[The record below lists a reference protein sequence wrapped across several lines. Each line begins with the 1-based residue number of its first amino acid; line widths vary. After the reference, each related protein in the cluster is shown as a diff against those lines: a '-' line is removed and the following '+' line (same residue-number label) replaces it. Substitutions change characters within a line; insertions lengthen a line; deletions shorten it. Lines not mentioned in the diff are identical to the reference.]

1 MPTPCFKAFSAL
13 SALRSQQSLDQR
25 TITEQR
31 QTPVWADAHTGAS
44 LCFGEIQVYGL
55 HQLPPGLVADALEEE
70 PFHPYTIE
78 GQVDLFT
85 LCPLPLFCL
94 FGFVPGGDFHLH
106 RAYAVSDRICLF
118 IPCPWF
124 DIRIDICCSIHESRT
139 GEPKSCR

>member
-44 LCFGEIQVYGL
+44 LCFGEVQVYGL

-78 GQVDLFT
+78 GQVDLSRSARCRCFASLASSPAGT
-85 LCPLPLFCL
+85 FICTGRMPSRIVSASLFRAL
-94 FGFVPGGDFHLH
+94 GLIFGLIS
-106 RAYAVSDRICLF
+106 AVQSMN
-118 IPCPWF
+118 P
-124 DIRIDICCSIHESRT
+124 E
-139 GEPKSCR
+139 